1 MYCPNC
7 GRENQDGARFCGGC
21 GFALQEQNPVENQPQ
36 RIRPENGTRGNQKN
50 EPPTGGGKPKKHRGL
65 IRVIIVLAVVLIALL
80 AAAAAAL
87 YFTKFSPQARWQ
99 EQYDLGEQYLLE
111 MDYEQAIV
119 AFTAAIEID
128 PEETAAYLGR
138 AEAYIGEDI
147 EEASDE
153 SLQAALDD
161 YDSVVELEPERTE
174 AYLGEADIYVVM
186 DDYDSARDILEDGLE
201 HNPDDEELLERLD
214 EIEEQIEERNLF
226 NRYQAYYEKLM
237 ELQELY
243 GKAGLYFDSNA
254 DLYYRS
260 GLFFAKLIDFDG
272 DGAEE
277 LVTAV
282 FDADILEETG
292 YYSNSY
298 LIQVWSC
305 ADEDE
310 EVQEVY
316 QQGYYKLYLGAGCY
330 IACSDAVSYMVDGY
344 DEYWSG
350 DVPNESFY
358 TYADGAFYAA
368 KMFGSDGSDLT
379 DTLTVDGEAVSDEEW
394 NEAYDEWYADITAE
408 LKYYFWWYNGFEV
421 TEYETASAP
430 DELVNTLDTL
440 RSLLGIEEEEAGEE
454 WLELDSLLDDF
465 EAFYDAIGGYYS
477 DETGDHENWVI
488 GDGIQYGNYIDSSS
502 VDELTVDSE
511 EYALFGIYVGLYWED
526 AEDQMAGWELIDTE
540 GDDSSGYF
548 WYASDNQ
555 NLIIIYIVDEGVS
568 SFAFWRDM
576 DNDAETSDL
585 YLYTEI
591 LDIFYEGI
599 STGWENYWDNFG
611 SDSEEAFVSYL
622 WYWPYEEY
630 DSLSDAGYALIDLD
644 SDGIS
649 ELLVS
654 GISDDG
660 SSSYIRDLYACRDG
674 EIIHLASSGERFE
687 YWLCTDSSSGYL
699 IGYVGSGGASYIDYN
714 FYTLNPGESSLTALV
729 SISWGEN
736 DIISYEGNT
745 ISYEE
750 MDAILDGYEDLYF
763 DLIPFSDYTPTS

>member
-7 GRENQDGARFCGGC
+7 GKENQEGARFCGGC

-36 RIRPENGTRGNQKN
+36 RIRPEDGTRGKQIN
-50 EPPTGGGKPKKHRGL
+50 EPSTGGGKPKKHRGL

-161 YDSVVELEPERTE
+161 YDTVLELEPERTE

-305 ADEDE
+305 ADEDD

-316 QQGYYKLYLGAGCY
+316 QQGHYKLYLGAGCY

-430 DELVNTLDTL
+430 DELADTLDTL

-465 EAFYDAIGGYYS
+465 EAFYDAVGGSYS
-477 DETGDHENWVI
+477 DETGDFENWI
-488 GDGIQYGNYIDSSS
+488 LADGIEYGNYANSSA

-526 AEDQMAGWELIDTE
+526 VEDQMAGWELTDSAGDT
-540 GDDSSGYF
+540 SSGYF

-555 NLIIIYIVDEGVS
+555 NLIINIFDECVS
-568 SFAFWRDM
+568 DFTFWRDM
-576 DNDAETSDL
+576 DDYYEDETDWASI
-585 YLYTEI
+585 YLEI
-591 LDIFYEGI
+591 LDNITVYDGDSIYEELYGYDSNYGEYYGFSLIYVNDDDIPELVIHGAFEAACNIIFTIDEDGNVDMMMTHRLYFYYAERGNILVNDEGNMGAYSTVIYGIEDGVWIELAGGTYEVVGDDDMVYY
-599 STGWENYWDNFG
+599 WEG
-611 SDSEEAFVSYL
+611 EEVSEEQYQANISAYTN
-622 WYWPYEEY
+622 
-630 DSLSDAGYALIDLD
+630 GYALIDGD
-644 SDGIS
+644 
-649 ELLVS
+649 EAE
-654 GISDDG
+654 
-660 SSSYIRDLYACRDG
+660 YT
-674 EIIHLASSGERFE
+674 LAS
-687 YWLCTDSSSGYL
+687 LKNYL
-699 IGYVGSGGASYIDYN
+699 SQ
-714 FYTLNPGESSLTALV
+714 
-729 SISWGEN
+729 
-736 DIISYEGNT
+736 
-745 ISYEE
+745 
-750 MDAILDGYEDLYF
+750 
-763 DLIPFSDYTPTS
+763 

>member
-7 GRENQDGARFCGGC
+7 GKENQEGARFCGGC

-36 RIRPENGTRGNQKN
+36 RIRPEDGTRGKQIN
-50 EPPTGGGKPKKHRGL
+50 EPSTGGGKPKKHRGL

-161 YDSVVELEPERTE
+161 YDTVLELEPERTE

-305 ADEDE
+305 ADEDD

-316 QQGYYKLYLGAGCY
+316 QQGHYKLYLGAGCY

-430 DELVNTLDTL
+430 DELADTLDTL

-526 AEDQMAGWELIDTE
+526 VEDQMAGWELTDSAGDT
-540 GDDSSGYF
+540 SSGYF

-555 NLIIIYIVDEGVS
+555 NLIINIFDECVS
-568 SFAFWRDM
+568 DFTFWRDM
-576 DNDAETSDL
+576 DDYYEDETDWASI
-585 YLYTEI
+585 YLEI
-591 LDIFYEGI
+591 LDNITVYDGDSIYEELYGYDSNYGEYYGFSLIYVNDDDIPELVIHGAFEAACNIIFTIDEDGNVDMMMTHRLYFYYAERGNILVNDEGNMGAYSTVIYGIEDGVWIELAGGTYEVVGDDDMVYY
-599 STGWENYWDNFG
+599 WEG
-611 SDSEEAFVSYL
+611 EEVSEEQYQANISAYTN
-622 WYWPYEEY
+622 
-630 DSLSDAGYALIDLD
+630 GYALIDGD
-644 SDGIS
+644 
-649 ELLVS
+649 EAE
-654 GISDDG
+654 
-660 SSSYIRDLYACRDG
+660 YT
-674 EIIHLASSGERFE
+674 LAS
-687 YWLCTDSSSGYL
+687 LKNYL
-699 IGYVGSGGASYIDYN
+699 SQ
-714 FYTLNPGESSLTALV
+714 
-729 SISWGEN
+729 
-736 DIISYEGNT
+736 
-745 ISYEE
+745 
-750 MDAILDGYEDLYF
+750 
-763 DLIPFSDYTPTS
+763 